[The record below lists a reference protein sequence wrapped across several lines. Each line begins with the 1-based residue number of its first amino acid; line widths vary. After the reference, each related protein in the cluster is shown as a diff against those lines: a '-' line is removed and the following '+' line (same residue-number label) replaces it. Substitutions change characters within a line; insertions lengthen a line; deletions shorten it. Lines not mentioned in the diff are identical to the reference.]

1 MSETTSG
8 TPIYDAT
15 VEGAEVPQQQPEPQ
29 ETEDGP
35 TFADVADEDPDQP
48 AEEVQADDE

>member
-1 MSETTSG
+1 MGEVTSG
-8 TPIYDAT
+8 TYPVYDET
-15 VEGAEVPQQQPEPQ
+15 VEATGQQQPVPA

-48 AEEVQADDE
+48 VEEAQPEDE